1 MREPARGRRFFKRLV
16 LASAL
21 ATLPS
26 AAYSLGLGTLVLKS
40 ALDQPLSAEIELI
53 SPSSKELRTLKASL
67 ASRDEFS
74 RAGIERPASLLNIR
88 YEMFD
93 RGGRHYLRLT
103 TDEPFREPFLQFLI
117 NVEYSGGKL
126 VREYSTLV
134 DPPQWL
140 ANNAPVVAPAPT
152 AIEAPAVVAEQS
164 LPPATE
170 PAAAAESLP
179 PAAVAQTEIPVP
191 VPSIES
197 ATPAEPA
204 AVVEQQAPVE
214 VPAEQAVAGDPAVAP
229 DVAATPDA
237 SVIPESAVVADVP
250 AVEAAPGDWASVGEY
265 EVQRGDTL
273 GAIAKHVR
281 NDETVSIEQVVV
293 ALFNANP
300 DAFFKD
306 NVNNLRA
313 GRVLRMPE
321 REAVE
326 LVSPRE
332 ARVQIAVHTAAWR
345 EYRAAL
351 AAASAPVE
359 IPDALAVADASAAQA
374 AAPSVTE
381 KSAKTPAKP
390 AASGAAE
397 ELLQIVRSSEPS
409 TVPKAAG
416 KPGSKSA
423 GADLKTPAT
432 KTAPVSDKVAT
443 LEEAVAARELENKA
457 LQDRVGKAQEQIK
470 NAQRLIELENKGLA
484 TAQKDASSKAAA
496 DAKTPAAGD
505 GKAAEEPVAEAAAAA
520 AATTKAKKPRKRVVP
535 PPAPVEQPGF
545 LASFAESITGN
556 PVTLAALGGVV
567 VLGGGIGALYAL
579 RRRKAKMDF
588 EESILSAGSA
598 TTDAGASAEG
608 SMPTAATDT
617 SFLSDFS
624 QGGMGNI
631 HTDEVDPIAEA
642 EVYLAYGR
650 DEQAEE
656 ILKDAVVKDGKRHE
670 LRQKLAEIYFQRND
684 VRAFETVAE
693 ELYAALEGKGGKA
706 WEKVEELG
714 RKLAPQNPMF
724 RPRNAEAVPAEEPAQ
739 FAMASQIAGGASQF
753 GGDMSAQSFDSSA
766 TDSFAEAGNF
776 DLGGATS
783 DSLDAGSLDF
793 QLDSP
798 ETTSTAK
805 SDSNWSSPGSVEF
818 SASEHDDRLVAN
830 SGNGAMG
837 GDNSSNVLDFAPAR
851 AAASGETAPVA
862 WDETATKLD
871 LAKAYIDMGD
881 AEGARSILDEVLSE
895 GNDAQKKQAQD
906 LARQIA

>member
-1 MREPARGRRFFKRLV
+1 MRDPARGGRIFRRLL

-21 ATLPS
+21 ATLPT

-53 SPSSKELRTLKASL
+53 SPNSKELRTLKASL
-67 ASRDEFS
+67 ASRDEFN
-74 RAGIERPASLLNIR
+74 RAGIDRPASLLNIR

-103 TDEPFREPFLQFLI
+103 TEDPFREPFLQLLI

-134 DPPQWL
+134 DPPQWI
-140 ANNAPVVAPAPT
+140 ANSAPVVAAAPAIVETPAPS
-152 AIEAPAVVAEQS
+152 AEQS

-170 PAAAAESLP
+170 PVEP
-179 PAAVAQTEIPVP
+179 PAAVAQTEAVAPAP
-191 VPSIES
+191 AIEP
-197 ATPAEPA
+197 ATPAEVP
-204 AVVEQQAPVE
+204 APVAEQPREAE
-214 VPAEQAVAGDPAVAP
+214 VPAEQAVASEPAAAPESEIVAEVPAPAVAP
-229 DVAATPDA
+229 GT
-237 SVIPESAVVADVP
+237 
-250 AVEAAPGDWASVGEY
+250 WASVSEY
-265 EVQRGDTL
+265 TVQRGDTL
-273 GAIAKHVR
+273 GAIAKRVR
-281 NDETVSIEQVVV
+281 SDSTVSMEQVIV

-306 NVNNLRA
+306 NVNNLRT
-313 GRVLRMPE
+313 GRVLRVPE
-321 REAVE
+321 REAVD
-326 LVSPRE
+326 LVSRSE
-332 ARVQIAVHTAAWR
+332 ARAQIAAQNSVWR
-345 EYRAAL
+345 EYRATL
-351 AAASAPVE
+351 AAARAPVE
-359 IPDALAVADASAAQA
+359 IPDAVATADAPAAMVQPAKPAPKSASAA
-374 AAPSVTE
+374 APV
-381 KSAKTPAKP
+381 KP

-397 ELLQIVRSSEPS
+397 ELLQIVRSSEPTAS
-409 TVPKAAG
+409 AKTAEKSG
-416 KPGSKSA
+416 TKSA
-423 GADLKTPAT
+423 GSAPKATTPIKTP
-432 KTAPVSDKVAT
+432 APVSDKVAT

-457 LQDRVGKAQEQIK
+457 LQERVGKAQQQIK
-470 NAQRLIELENKGLA
+470 NAQRLIDLENKGLA
-484 TAQKDASSKAAA
+484 TTQQDAAKKAGSEATAVPVPAPA
-496 DAKTPAAGD
+496 DV
-505 GKAAEEPVAEAAAAA
+505 PVAEAAASAA
-520 AATTKAKKPRKRVVP
+520 AVAKPPRKRVIP
-535 PPAPVEQPGF
+535 PPAPIEQPGF

-579 RRRKAKMDF
+579 RRRKAKTDF

-608 SMPTAATDT
+608 SMPTATDT

-693 ELYAALEGKGGKA
+693 EMYAALEGKGGKA
-706 WEKVEELG
+706 WDKVEELG
-714 RKLAPQNPMF
+714 RKIAPANPMF
-724 RPRNAEAVPAEEPAQ
+724 RARNADAVPVEEPAQ
-739 FAMASQIAGGASQF
+739 FAMASQIASAGGQFGGGASA
-753 GGDMSAQSFDSSA
+753 SI
-766 TDSFAEAGNF
+766 EAGMDTASSLF
-776 DLGGATS
+776 DGGAT
-783 DSLDAGSLDF
+783 DDGHAGAGSFDLDGGVPDSQDTGDIDF
-793 QLDSP
+793 QLDAPGVKADPNWASAG
-798 ETTSTAK
+798 SMDFDAA
-805 SDSNWSSPGSVEF
+805 DS
-818 SASEHDDRLVAN
+818 DDRLVAN

-837 GDNSSNVLDFAPAR
+837 SDNSSNVLDFAPAR